1 MNKNN
6 DLNIEEKNNI
16 QLTGKVSATMK
27 AFIENMPESTF
38 AEKIR
43 SLIDSYSVNVPKPP
57 GS

>member
-27 AFIENMPESTF
+27 TYIENMPV
-38 AEKIR
+38 K
-43 SLIDSYSVNVPKPP
+43 
-57 GS
+57 